1 MNTLVNSNSLDSQHI
16 FIIEDHKEMA
26 KLLKLMLS
34 KLGYSATVYSNAI
47 DFLKAT
53 HKLSHSILITD
64 MNMPQM
70 TGVEL
75 QAELIRLEWA
85 MPIIFLSGQST
96 IPQTIAALKQGAVDF
111 LLKPVK
117 IQQLK
122 TAVEYAFEISKLN
135 FELAINKAS
144 LELQLSV
151 LSPREKEVYELMT
164 LGYNNTEILETLNIS
179 LPTAK
184 QYKAEVM
191 RKLKMSSLSELIDLD
206 RLSE

>member
-1 MNTLVNSNSLDSQHI
+1 
-16 FIIEDHKEMA
+16 
-26 KLLKLMLS
+26 
-34 KLGYSATVYSNAI
+34 
-47 DFLKAT
+47 
-53 HKLSHSILITD
+53 

-135 FELAINKAS
+135 FELAMNKAS